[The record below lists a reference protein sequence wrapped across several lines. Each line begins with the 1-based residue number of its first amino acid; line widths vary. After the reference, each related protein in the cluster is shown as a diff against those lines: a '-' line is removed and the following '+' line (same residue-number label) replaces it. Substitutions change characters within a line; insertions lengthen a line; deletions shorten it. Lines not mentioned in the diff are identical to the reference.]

1 MAAQERERER
11 ERGQPLLPALRWCR
25 STPQSGALINIF
37 TAIIDFGRG
46 RNFIILPED
55 LAKLRKVSQ
64 LVVDLTWKDNGLSTE
79 FAVVT
84 NFLGDSAFSVY

>member
-1 MAAQERERER
+1 M
-11 ERGQPLLPALRWCR
+11 L
-25 STPQSGALINIF
+25 
-37 TAIIDFGRG
+37 
-46 RNFIILPED
+46 ED